1 MPFSLDQ
8 GHGAHEPVQTLVAL
22 VAFAHQGEE
31 PLASSEQQS
40 SVVLDVQIF

>member
-1 MPFSLDQ
+1 MPFPLER
-8 GHGAHEPVQTLVAL
+8 GHGAHKPVQTLVAL

-40 SVVLDVQIF
+40 SVVLDVKIF